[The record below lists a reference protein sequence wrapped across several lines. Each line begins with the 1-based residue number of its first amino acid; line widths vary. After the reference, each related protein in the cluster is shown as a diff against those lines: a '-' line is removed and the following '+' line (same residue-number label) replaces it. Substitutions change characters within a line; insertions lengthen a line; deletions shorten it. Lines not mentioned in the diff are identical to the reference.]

1 MNQNNT
7 NILLEKYPKLFDC
20 KITSSLPQPFQLFY
34 FECGDGW
41 FTLID
46 KLCMQIQGYIDHK
59 RTSRAKTIIYNRALK
74 KAINGDKTPLLNYYA
89 FGKDI
94 TDWVIDRVEKDIE
107 EKYFRPLPIKVRQI
121 KVAQVKEKFGGLR
134 FYYDNGD
141 GNGYIDG
148 LVSMA
153 EAMSYVTCEVCGDSG
168 KVRKNGYIRTLC
180 DCHSG
185 KDVLEK

>member
-7 NILLEKYPKLFDC
+7 NILLEKYPKLFD
-20 KITSSLPQPFQLFY
+20 SNLSNNMPQPFQLFY
-34 FECGDGW
+34 FECSDGW
-41 FTLID
+41 FTLVD

-59 RTSRAKTIIYNRALK
+59 RTSRAKTLIYNRALK
-74 KAINGDKTPLLNYYA
+74 RAINGDKTLLLNYYA

-94 TDWVIDRVEKDIE
+94 TDWVINRVEKDIE
-107 EKYFRPLPIKVRQI
+107 EKYFRPVPEKVRQI
-121 KVAQVKEKFGGLR
+121 KVQQVKEKFGGLR
-134 FYYDNGD
+134 FYYDQ
-141 GNGYIDG
+141 GNEYISG

-168 KVRKNGYIRTLC
+168 KVRKNGYFRTLC

-185 KDVLEK
+185 GGEILEK